1 MTDIET
7 AQSLMTAVTDDTFD
21 AVVASSDL
29 PVVFVIGAPWCI
41 DCRRIAPFMAEFA
54 KRRAG
59 KARFLH
65 ADFDQNPG
73 LKARFDVRH
82 IPTLVFL
89 EKGKAVG
96 TLVEPKSVAPV
107 KEFLEKALAE

>member
-1 MTDIET
+1 MTDLAA
-7 AQSLMTAVTDDTFD
+7 AQNLMTAVTDDTFD
-21 AVVASSDL
+21 AVVSAADR

-54 KRRAG
+54 KRYADRAL
-59 KARFLH
+59 FLH
-65 ADFDQNPG
+65 ADFDENPG

-82 IPTLVFL
+82 IPTIVFL
-89 EKGKAVG
+89 KNGQTVD

-107 KEFLEKALAE
+107 KDFLEKALAA

>member
-1 MTDIET
+1 MSDTET
-7 AQSLMTAVTDDTFD
+7 LFTPVTDDTFD
-21 AVVASSDL
+21 AAVQSARK

-54 KRRAG
+54 RRCEG
-59 KARFLH
+59 KALFLQ
-65 ADFDQNPG
+65 ADYDKNPG

-82 IPTLVFL
+82 IPTIVLIQD
-89 EKGKAVG
+89 GKTLG

-107 KEFLEKALAE
+107 KEFLEKALAL

>member
-1 MTDIET
+1 MSDIET

-21 AVVASSDL
+21 AAVKTDDL

-54 KRRAG
+54 KRWTGR
-59 KARFLH
+59 ARFLH

-89 EKGKAVG
+89 KKGEVLG